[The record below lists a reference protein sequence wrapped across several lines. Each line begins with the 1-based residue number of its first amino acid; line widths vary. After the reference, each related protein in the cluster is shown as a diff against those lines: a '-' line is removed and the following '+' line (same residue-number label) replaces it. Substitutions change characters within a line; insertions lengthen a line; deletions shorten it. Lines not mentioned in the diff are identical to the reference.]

1 MLKRIWPESATRRL
15 LHLAALALLLCA
27 ALAAVFSALNR
38 LPDLASMNIGD
49 PPRPSFQAA
58 SGDPWV
64 PAALRS
70 DGFAEVAA
78 NDRFVLYLD
87 PKTSQ
92 IAVENKRSGYWW
104 RSNPTAEELA
114 GETAKGL
121 VLQHL
126 QSPFILEY
134 VSGTQIRRLQS
145 NALDPKLAVSYVPI
159 EGGVQVTYD
168 YPELSLSFAVQ
179 YRLTEY
185 GFELRIP
192 EAAMREDG
200 DMKFVALNPLPYFG
214 AVYGA
219 GEEGYLFVPDGP
231 GGLIRFDRTHPSH
244 VRGYEFPIYGEDPS
258 HLKDRAVAPKR
269 ENIAYP
275 VFGLARGGEAYAAIV
290 DEGRYSANIKAVPA
304 GVSTSFHSI
313 SVNFIYRQE
322 YGRKVSGLTDETVR
336 TMEQERVKADRRV
349 EYRLLSGDD
358 ADYVGM
364 ARAYRQYLLDNGMLG
379 APLAPVEHTPLLLTI
394 IGGGEKRKF
403 GGMRYETATTF
414 AQAEEMVEELE
425 QLGVRNL
432 RVHVQGWQSGGRRS
446 TDRRFPI
453 AKGMGGTEGARQF
466 VDAMKR
472 KGIQVLFEDSLG
484 WKHPDETRFSIKKD
498 GVRSIDSTVLRGRFL
513 FSGGF
518 EEAPGPTDEFIVH
531 PALEIRGQKEVID
544 KLKDIG
550 VDGIHYA
557 DGPGNLLFSDYNPGQ
572 PLSRADTAYYYQSL
586 LTYARETLGAV
597 SVGRGNDYALRD
609 AARVVE
615 LPLDSSHD
623 LMVDTTVPFY
633 PIALHGYVEYTAR
646 PGNLRDEYD
655 ADFLKAVEYGAI
667 PYFQVT
673 HEPSRVL
680 MGTDYADVY
689 SSEFAVWKERIAR
702 EAESFDKLS
711 GVYHQPI
718 ADHEQV
724 ADGVFVTTYE
734 DGTKVIVDYNKMEF
748 HVEGGG
754 GT

>member
-1 MLKRIWPESATRRL
+1 MLKRIWPDSAWRRL

-27 ALAAVFSALNR
+27 ASVAAFSALNR
-38 LPDLASMNIGD
+38 LPGLASMNIG
-49 PPRPSFQAA
+49 PPPLPSFPVA
-58 SGDPWV
+58 SGAPWA
-64 PAALRS
+64 PAAVRS

-78 NDRFVLYLD
+78 NDRFVLYVD
-87 PKTSQ
+87 PATSR
-92 IAVENKRSGYWW
+92 IAVENKQSGYWW
-104 RSNPTAEELA
+104 RSNPAPEELA
-114 GETAKGL
+114 GETAKGM
-121 VLQHL
+121 VLEHL

-159 EGGVQVTYD
+159 EDGIQVTYD
-168 YPELSLSFAVQ
+168 YPELSLSFVVQ
-179 YRLTEY
+179 YRLTEH

-192 EAAMREDG
+192 EAGMREDG
-200 DMKFVALNPLPYFG
+200 DMKFVAINPLPYFG
-214 AVYGA
+214 AVPG
-219 GEEGYLFVPDGP
+219 GQQEGYLFVPDGP
-231 GGLIRFDRTHPSH
+231 GGLIRFDRPHPSH

-258 HLKDRAVAPKR
+258 HLKERAVMPKR

-275 VFGLARGGEAYAAIV
+275 VFGLVRGGEAYAAIV
-290 DEGRYSANIKAVPA
+290 GEGRYSANIKAVPA
-304 GVSTSFHSI
+304 GISTSFHSI

-336 TMEQERVKADRRV
+336 TMEQGRVKADRRV
-349 EYRLLSGDD
+349 EYRLLSGGD
-358 ADYVGM
+358 ADYAGM
-364 ARAYRQYLLDNGMLG
+364 ARAYRQYLLENGMLG

-414 AQAEEMVEELE
+414 AQAEDMVEELE
-425 QLGVRNL
+425 RLGVRNL
-432 RVHVQGWQSGGRRS
+432 RIHVQGWQSGGRKS
-446 TDRRFPI
+446 TDRRFPV
-453 AKGMGGTEGARQF
+453 AGGMGGTEGARRF
-466 VDAMKR
+466 VEAMKQ
-472 KGIQVLFEDSLG
+472 KGVQVLFEDALG
-484 WKHPDETRFSIKKD
+484 WKHPDETGFSMKEH

-518 EEAPGPTDEFIVH
+518 ENAPGPSDEFIVH
-531 PALEIRGQKEVID
+531 PALEIRRQKEVID
-544 KLKDIG
+544 KLKEIG

-572 PLSRADTAYYYQSL
+572 PLSRADTAHYYRSL
-586 LTYARETLGAV
+586 LAYAREALGVV
-597 SVGRGNDYALRD
+597 SIARGNDYALRD

-623 LMVDTTVPFY
+623 LMVDETVPFY

-646 PGNLRDEYD
+646 PGNLRDEYE
-655 ADFLKAVEYGAI
+655 ADFLKAIEYGAI
-667 PYFQVT
+667 PHFQVT
-673 HEPSRVL
+673 HEPSRAL
-680 MGTDYADVY
+680 KGTDYADVY
-689 SSEFAVWKERIAR
+689 SSEFAVWKERIAQ
-702 EAESFDKLS
+702 EADAFDRLA

-734 DGTKVIVDYNKMEF
+734 DGTKVTVDYHKMEF
-748 HVEGGG
+748 YVEGGG
-754 GT
+754 KT